1 MNFPSDL
8 PDLLRL
14 ACGQGQMR
22 LNVWFGAEK
31 GHQANL
37 ANAGQGWTVEY
48 DRDPLE
54 AIAKA
59 LRVRFG
65 AMLERQR
72 QAGDDDLEDLI
83 G

>member
-1 MNFPSDL
+1 
-8 PDLLRL
+8 
-14 ACGQGQMR
+14 MR

-37 ANAGQGWTVEY
+37 ANPGQGWTVEH

-54 AIAKA
+54 AIAKV

-65 AMLERQR
+65 KMLERQR
-72 QAGDDDLEDLI
+72 PPAVDSDLADLI